1 MAPKSVQTASETPAG
16 DPKHAARATRSAG
29 RQMRSRLLDG
39 ASRLFKER
47 GLAGTSISDIA
58 AAADA
63 FPSQITYY
71 FRTKEALFVEAACR
85 DMLYVARAA
94 EQAALQA
101 QTPREYTRALVETV
115 TATDSV
121 AFFTEA
127 LTLTRRRQ
135 DLAPLVER
143 TIERLHGEGMRAYAG
158 QIERHGWKTLARS
171 RRQFAAVLG
180 ARDRRDGRGPC
191 HGPFG
196 GRNVQ
201 RDAARAGR
209 SGDDKDRRRQYPT
222 ASRRRP
228 RRFRFRF
235 TRRGEIIMTALRMRA
250 RDFLNEDQLIAVRQR
265 VTWKGVALIAH
276 AWALILGSIALV
288 AWWPNPLTFLL
299 AVGIIGSRQL
309 GLAILM
315 HDGAHG
321 CLSADEKVNLTLS
334 QWFCAYPIFA
344 ETRAY
349 RRYHL
354 QHHARTQQEDDP
366 DLVLSAPFPITGMS
380 YRRKFVRD
388 ITGQTG
394 YQQRKAQL
402 LNALGPKEWPLA
414 QRAAHFW
421 EKLGPQF
428 AVNAVLFAGLAAAG
442 VWWAYPLLWLL
453 PLLTWQ
459 MVITRI
465 RNIAEHA
472 VVPDSADPLRNT
484 RTTHANFLERLF
496 IAPYY
501 VNYHLE
507 HHLLFYVP
515 CYNLPRVHRILS
527 ESRYADRME
536 VQPNY
541 AAVLRLAT
549 AKPDHEDRPGKLVS
563 SVRRARA
570 GAEVGGDQAA
580 GGF

>member
-1 MAPKSVQTASETPAG
+1 
-16 DPKHAARATRSAG
+16 
-29 RQMRSRLLDG
+29 
-39 ASRLFKER
+39 
-47 GLAGTSISDIA
+47 
-58 AAADA
+58 
-63 FPSQITYY
+63 
-71 FRTKEALFVEAACR
+71 
-85 DMLYVARAA
+85 
-94 EQAALQA
+94 
-101 QTPREYTRALVETV
+101 
-115 TATDSV
+115 
-121 AFFTEA
+121 
-127 LTLTRRRQ
+127 
-135 DLAPLVER
+135 
-143 TIERLHGEGMRAYAG
+143 
-158 QIERHGWKTLARS
+158 
-171 RRQFAAVLG
+171 
-180 ARDRRDGRGPC
+180 
-191 HGPFG
+191 
-196 GRNVQ
+196 
-201 RDAARAGR
+201 
-209 SGDDKDRRRQYPT
+209 
-222 ASRRRP
+222 
-228 RRFRFRF
+228 
-235 TRRGEIIMTALRMRA
+235 MTALRMRA
-250 RDFLNEDQLIAVRQR
+250 RDFLNEDQLIAARQR
-265 VTWKGVALIAH
+265 VTWKGAALIVH

-366 DLVLSAPFPITGMS
+366 DLILSAPFPITGVS

-402 LNALGPKEWPLA
+402 LNALGPKEWPIA
-414 QRAAHFW
+414 RRAAHFW

-472 VVPDSADPLRNT
+472 VVPDSSVPCATPAPRMRISSNGCSLR
-484 RTTHANFLERLF
+484 RTTSTITSSIICCSTCPATTFRVSTAYSVKAGMRIAWRCSPTTPPCCGWRLRGQT
-496 IAPYY
+496 IRTG
-501 VNYHLE
+501 
-507 HHLLFYVP
+507 
-515 CYNLPRVHRILS
+515 RVTS
-527 ESRYADRME
+527 
-536 VQPNY
+536 
-541 AAVLRLAT
+541 
-549 AKPDHEDRPGKLVS
+549 
-563 SVRRARA
+563 
-570 GAEVGGDQAA
+570 
-580 GGF
+580 